1 MNDADDDA
9 DEDICDVCMIIGE
22 PISGCPSMLGALFPS
37 SHPRELSVVFV
48 FLAIS
53 KRR

>member
-9 DEDICDVCMIIGE
+9 DEDICDVCMTIGE
-22 PISGCPSMLGALFPS
+22 LISGCPSILGALFPS
-37 SHPRELSVVFV
+37 SHFRELSVVFV
-48 FLAIS
+48 FFVIS